1 MFSGSGRPSSL
12 VTPGGNRVP
21 DVLRRENV
29 DGRRS
34 FREFLR
40 LSPDG
45 RQLDLKKVF
54 QVEIGQII
62 GGCRRAAPDRGAPL
76 LREITCGADD
86 RAQQAAGDGGV
97 PKQWA
102 FGQDR

>member
-62 GGCRRAAPDRGAPL
+62 GG
-76 LREITCGADD
+76 GADAL
-86 RAQQAAGDGGV
+86 RQTGARRYFA
-97 PKQWA
+97 K
-102 FGQDR
+102 